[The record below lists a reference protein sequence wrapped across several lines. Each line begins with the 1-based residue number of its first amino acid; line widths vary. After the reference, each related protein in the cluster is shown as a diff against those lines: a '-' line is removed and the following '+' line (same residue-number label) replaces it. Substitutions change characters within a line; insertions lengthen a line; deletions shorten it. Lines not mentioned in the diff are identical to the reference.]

1 MVRVAICE
9 DDLFYMER
17 EKNLIESYLQ
27 TREIRSE
34 ITTFSSSIELTKA
47 YANSFDIIFL
57 DVEMDEMNG
66 MEVAHWLRDKGA
78 KSHIIFL
85 SAYAEYLPEG
95 YKVDAHRYLL
105 KNDAKFDESF
115 CECMDSVVAKIQM
128 EESKIEI
135 KIKDGILSIA
145 QSKIIYAE
153 SNVHKVTL
161 YVIEQS
167 GDIREYYMYDRLD
180 NVQAKLERYGFL
192 RIHQSYIING
202 EHLRKVYRYKAE
214 LIKDIS
220 LAISK
225 KYYND
230 VEDYYI
236 RMRGEI

>member
-57 DVEMDEMNG
+57 DVEIDEMNG

-145 QSKIIYAE
+145 PSKIIYAE

>member
-1 MVRVAICE
+1 MIRIAICE

-17 EKNLIESYLQ
+17 EKNLIELYLKM
-27 TREIRSE
+27 REIRSE

-66 MEVAHWLRDKGA
+66 MEASHWLRDKGA

-105 KNDAKFDESF
+105 KNDTKFDESF

-145 QSKIIYAE
+145 PSKIIYAE

-236 RMRGEI
+236 SMRGEI

>member
-66 MEVAHWLRDKGA
+66 MEAAHWLRDKGA

-135 KIKDGILSIA
+135 KIKDGILSISP
-145 QSKIIYAE
+145 SKIIYAE

>member
-66 MEVAHWLRDKGA
+66 MEAAHWLRDKGA

-145 QSKIIYAE
+145 PSKIIYAE

>member
-1 MVRVAICE
+1 
-9 DDLFYMER
+9 
-17 EKNLIESYLQ
+17 
-27 TREIRSE
+27 
-34 ITTFSSSIELTKA
+34 
-47 YANSFDIIFL
+47 
-57 DVEMDEMNG
+57 
-66 MEVAHWLRDKGA
+66 
-78 KSHIIFL
+78 
-85 SAYAEYLPEG
+85 
-95 YKVDAHRYLL
+95 
-105 KNDAKFDESF
+105 
-115 CECMDSVVAKIQM
+115 MDSVVAKIQM

-145 QSKIIYAE
+145 PSKIIYAE

-202 EHLRKVYRYKAE
+202 DHLRKVCRYKAE

>member
-17 EKNLIESYLQ
+17 EKNLIESYLK

-145 QSKIIYAE
+145 PSKIIYAE

>member
-66 MEVAHWLRDKGA
+66 MEAAHWLRDKGA

-145 QSKIIYAE
+145 PSKIIYAE

-167 GDIREYYMYDRLD
+167 GDIREYYMYDRLN

>member
-66 MEVAHWLRDKGA
+66 MEAAHWLRDKGA

-85 SAYAEYLPEG
+85 SAYAEYLTEG

-145 QSKIIYAE
+145 PSKIIYAE

>member
-34 ITTFSSSIELTKA
+34 ITTFNSSIELTKA

-145 QSKIIYAE
+145 PSKIIYAE

-214 LIKDIS
+214 LIKNIS

>member
-145 QSKIIYAE
+145 PSKIIYAE

>member
-9 DDLFYMER
+9 DDLFYMEK
-17 EKNLIESYLQ
+17 EKILIESYLQ
-27 TREIRSE
+27 KREIRCD
-34 ITTFSSSIELTKA
+34 ITTFSSSIDLTKA

-57 DVEMDEMNG
+57 DIEMDEMNG
-66 MEVAHWLRDKGA
+66 MEAAHWLRDKGA

-115 CECMDSVVAKIQM
+115 CECMDSVIAKIQM
-128 EESKIEI
+128 EESKIDI
-135 KIKDGILSIA
+135 KVKDGILSIA
-145 QSKIIYAE
+145 PSKIIYAE

-161 YVIEQS
+161 FVIEQS
-167 GDIREYYMYDRLD
+167 GDIREYHMYDRLD
-180 NVQAKLERYGFL
+180 NVQTKLERYGFL

-202 EHLRKVYRYKAE
+202 DHLRNVCRYKAE

-236 RMRGEI
+236 RMRGEL

>member
-17 EKNLIESYLQ
+17 EKNLIGSYLK

-34 ITTFSSSIELTKA
+34 VTTFSSSIELTKA

-66 MEVAHWLRDKGA
+66 MEAAHWLRDKGA

-145 QSKIIYAE
+145 PLKIIYAE

>member
-1 MVRVAICE
+1 MVKVAICE
-9 DDLFYMER
+9 NDLFYMEK
-17 EKNLIESYLQ
+17 EKILIETYLQ
-27 TREIRSE
+27 KREIRCD
-34 ITTFSSSIELTKA
+34 ITTFSSNIELTKA

-57 DVEMDEMNG
+57 DIEMDEMNG
-66 MEVAHWLRDKGA
+66 MEAAQWLRDKGS

-85 SAYAEYLPEG
+85 SAYAEYLTEG

-105 KNDAKFDESF
+105 KNDANFDEAF

-128 EESKIEI
+128 EETKIDI
-135 KIKDGILSIA
+135 KVNNGILSVA
-145 QSKIIYAE
+145 PSKIIYAE
-153 SNVHKVTL
+153 SNVHKVTIF
-161 YVIEQS
+161 VIEQS

-180 NVQAKLERYGFL
+180 NVQEKLERYGFL

-230 VEDYYI
+230 IENFYI

>member
-145 QSKIIYAE
+145 PSKIIYAE

-167 GDIREYYMYDRLD
+167 CDIREYYMYDRLD

>member
-1 MVRVAICE
+1 MIRIAICE

-34 ITTFSSSIELTKA
+34 ITTFNSSIELTKA

-66 MEVAHWLRDKGA
+66 MEAAHWLRDKGA

-145 QSKIIYAE
+145 PSKIIYAE

>member
-145 QSKIIYAE
+145 PSKIIYAE

-180 NVQAKLERYGFL
+180 NVQSKLERYGFL

-220 LAISK
+220 LTISK

>member
-27 TREIRSE
+27 TSEIRSE

-66 MEVAHWLRDKGA
+66 MEAAHWLRDKGA

-145 QSKIIYAE
+145 PSKIIYAE

-180 NVQAKLERYGFL
+180 NVHARIERYGFL

-202 EHLRKVYRYKAE
+202 DHLRKVCRYKAE

-225 KYYND
+225 KYYDD
-230 VEDYYI
+230 VENFYI

>member
-66 MEVAHWLRDKGA
+66 MEAAHWLRDKGA

-145 QSKIIYAE
+145 PSKIIYAE

-180 NVQAKLERYGFL
+180 NVQSKLERYGFL